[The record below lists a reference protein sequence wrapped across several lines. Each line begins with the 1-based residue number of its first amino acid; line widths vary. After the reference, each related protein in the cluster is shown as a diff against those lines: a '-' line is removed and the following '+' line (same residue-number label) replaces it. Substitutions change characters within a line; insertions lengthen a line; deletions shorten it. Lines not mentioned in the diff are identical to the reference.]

1 MAMRH
6 YLSAATLLLLA
17 GCGATPIPVIPVP
30 APVASAPPGLRGPL
44 IGLDTNALLARLG
57 PPRLRVRE
65 GDGTKLQFAGGTC
78 LLDAYLYPGASGGTP
93 RVTHIDTR
101 NREGR
106 SVDQAGCLATIEQ
119 R

>member
-57 PPRLRVRE
+57 PPRLRFPVGATWLPGHPDTSGR
-65 GDGTKLQFAGGTC
+65 GDRGHRRSRPTA
-78 LLDAYLYPGASGGTP
+78 AANASP
-93 RVTHIDTR
+93 R
-101 NREGR
+101 
-106 SVDQAGCLATIEQ
+106 AA
-119 R
+119 